1 MVVGVAVAGSEM
13 KVSSKSR
20 YALMALVELDLRTRG
35 TGKPVRLNDLARE
48 RGIPEQFLEQLFAG
62 LRRAGLL
69 TGRRGVGGGFTFARR
84 PDQLSVLDVV
94 EALDGALDADWGL
107 AAWGVEERAA
117 AGAVWLAAG
126 EAYQGVLARTTV
138 NDLAERERLQGA
150 GGPMYEI

>member
-1 MVVGVAVAGSEM
+1 MGCGVPVAGSQM

-35 TGKPVRLNDLARE
+35 TGKPVRLVDLARE

-69 TGRRGVGGGFTFARR
+69 SGHRGVGGGFTFARR
-84 PDQLSVLDVV
+84 PDQLTVLDVV
-94 EALDGALDADWGL
+94 RALDGALDVDWGS
-107 AAWGVEERAA
+107 AAWDVEELAGT
-117 AGAVWLAAG
+117 GAVWRAAG

-138 NDLAERERLQGA
+138 SDLAERERLLGA

>member
-1 MVVGVAVAGSEM
+1 M

-20 YALMALVELDLRTRG
+20 YALIALVELDLRTRG
-35 TGKPVRLNDLARE
+35 TGRPVRLVDLARE

-69 TGRRGVGGGFTFARR
+69 TGHRGVGGGFTFARR
-84 PDQLSVLDVV
+84 PDQLTVLDVV
-94 EALDGALDADWGL
+94 EALDGVLDADPSST
-107 AAWGVEERAA
+107 AWDAEERAA
-117 AGAVWLAAG
+117 AGVVWRAAG

-138 NDLAERERLQGA
+138 SDLAERERLLGA

>member
-1 MVVGVAVAGSEM
+1 M

-35 TGKPVRLNDLARE
+35 NGRPVRLVDLAAE
-48 RGIPEQFLEQLFAG
+48 RDIPEQYLEQLFAS

-84 PDQLSVLDVV
+84 PDQMTVLDVV
-94 EALDGALDADWGL
+94 TALDGADDPPVRDVAHLEDV
-107 AAWGVEERAA
+107 AAP
-117 AGAVWLAAG
+117 GAVWRAAG

-138 NDLAERERLQGA
+138 GDLAERERQMRAGA
-150 GGPMYEI
+150 TYEI